1 MLLKIHTKQKE
12 TDMAT
17 NENLLRQYCLNI
29 IKISTNILQDEDLM
43 CVDRVDDLGKLV
55 QQLADFRN
63 NNYIDIPF

>member
-1 MLLKIHTKQKE
+1 MT
-12 TDMAT
+12 T

-29 IKISTNILQDEDLM
+29 IQISTNILQNEDTM
-43 CVDRVDDLGKLV
+43 NVDKVDDLGKLV

>member
-1 MLLKIHTKQKE
+1 
-12 TDMAT
+12 MAT

-29 IKISTNILQDEDLM
+29 IQISTYILQNEDIM
-43 CVDRVDDLGKLV
+43 NVDKVDDLGKLV